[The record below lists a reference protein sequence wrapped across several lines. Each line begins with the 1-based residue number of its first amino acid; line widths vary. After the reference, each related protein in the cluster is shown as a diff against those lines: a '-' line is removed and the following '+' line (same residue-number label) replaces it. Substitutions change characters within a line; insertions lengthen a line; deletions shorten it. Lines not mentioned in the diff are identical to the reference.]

1 MWFFFLERER
11 ERTCFIWQKTGVFSC
26 KLFEDSKEKEKLGF
40 LAEKFVKKKAKVT
53 EDFQAFFRSNFFKN
67 LKSNRWRKIEIPR
80 RSIFFCNQWWYFRDI
95 SCFQCYSIVPFVS
108 SSSEKKTCLLFWR
121 RKTGVLS
128 FFGGIKKTN
137 ATPYLERCFVV
148 CFCLPLVSW

>member
-1 MWFFFLERER
+1 MCFFFLER

-53 EDFQAFFRSNFFKN
+53 EDFQAFFRSNFFEN

-80 RSIFFCNQWWYFRDI
+80 RSIFFAINDGI
-95 SCFQCYSIVPFVS
+95 
-108 SSSEKKTCLLFWR
+108 
-121 RKTGVLS
+121 
-128 FFGGIKKTN
+128 FGI
-137 ATPYLERCFVV
+137 
-148 CFCLPLVSW
+148 